1 MPAAM
6 PAVPS
11 VIPPLIAP
19 FRTPFLPSAWR
30 IAPGLPIVALLATL
44 AGCSGPVTSTFP
56 PDCPRAGVLADAA
69 DLTRYRSAGQAAGA
83 TGATGH
89 DLTDMVL
96 DGQITGVSGDCT
108 RASRRELD
116 VSVAVSMRLTRGP
129 AARGPM
135 GDVPFFVAVT
145 ENGQVLDKQIYH
157 IAPGFAANAD
167 TVRLTSDPVSL
178 NLPISVDKPGSAYD
192 LVVGFQLTPDEV
204 ALNRRR
210 GPR

>member
-1 MPAAM
+1 M
-6 PAVPS
+6 
-11 VIPPLIAP
+11 PPLTSAS
-19 FRTPFLPSAWR
+19 RTSLLPVVRR
-30 IAPGLPIVALLATL
+30 IAPTAVLLAML

-56 PDCPRAGVLADAA
+56 PECPHAGVLADAA
-69 DLTRYRSAGQAAGA
+69 DLTRYRSNSA
-83 TGATGH
+83 GH

-108 RASRRELD
+108 RGSRRELD

-129 AARGPM
+129 AARGSV
-135 GDVPFFVAVT
+135 GSVPFFVAVT
-145 ENGQVLDKQIYH
+145 QDGQVLDKQIYH
-157 IAPGFAANAD
+157 IAPDFAANSD

-178 NLPISVDKPGSAYD
+178 TLPISAQKTGSAYN